1 MPRISRF
8 RNLLAGTLRDT
19 VPFAGGNSAAASR
32 QAALLF
38 DLQSWQGCHIL
49 EGSLNKGSTGSDRAP
64 GRAFDEV
71 PRSLRTTIVEDRATR
86 PEEVGWG
93 GRIRTFTVLINSEVS
108 YQLDH
113 APAEL

>member
-64 GRAFDEV
+64 GRAFDEM
-71 PRSLRTTIVEDRATR
+71 PRSLRTTIVEDRATP
-86 PEEVGWG
+86 PEGKLAGAEG
-93 GRIRTFTVLINSEVS
+93 FEPSPSSLTVRCPTS
-108 YQLDH
+108 
-113 APAEL
+113 